1 METDQCLASPMSPN
15 TTGTGADEDTIGS
28 ITKDFSS
35 NFAHKFTPLTWS
47 KNLQTPTPNTSRMI
61 DSNMSSVTCLKHANF
76 NGENETPMVNQTP
89 MRDLNPDYQD
99 GPNVHCPLSV
109 DSQISSSSLE
119 SPPVVKVLSP
129 ATQFR
134 LKRAVFESKAKAVKS
149 PSRKQRAQNV
159 TVLEGSPSLPL
170 MMYADNDVSPSCAIE
185 SELGEE
191 ESDEVCGVPT
201 AQAMPFSVTMKVM
214 QTELITESDEVHEK
228 EECTELQYEPPVA
241 KEKPV
246 MVQTE
251 EESEVLPVYPARS
264 NVHSNKPILYILL
277 AVVVGLVYYSSAYFL
292 NPTVVSVHITPSAI
306 EIPVSI
312 KAPTDVLIQPEAD
325 NFADFEETTE
335 SEMLLQDAEMSLS
348 VVYKSAFLREATRAR
363 ALYVQFRQVCSTQLA
378 HLQTQIHLIDAAH
391 GSHLHKAT
399 VQLRGQAEV
408 YLAALGQSVAQFH
421 HQIDALGIKHEYLK
435 LKDEVSTRVEEYLE
449 KSGANEL
456 LALVKQQYQ
465 VHAPIVKQRVATE
478 VQKAQQHTVTKM
490 LQLHH
495 FIKANELLADEFY

>member
-1 METDQCLASPMSPN
+1 MMESNQSLASPMSPN

-47 KNLQTPTPNTSRMI
+47 KNLQTPTPTASRLI
-61 DSNMSSVTCLKHANF
+61 DSNMSSITCFKHANF

-149 PSRKQRAQNV
+149 PNRKQRAQNV
-159 TVLEGSPSLPL
+159 TALEGSPSLPL
-170 MMYADNDVSPSCAIE
+170 MMYTDNDISPSCAIE

-191 ESDEVCGVPT
+191 ESEETSGMPT
-201 AQAMPFSVTMKVM
+201 AQAMPISVTMKVM
-214 QTELITESDEVHEK
+214 QNELITESDEINEK
-228 EECTELQYEPPVA
+228 EYAELQYEPPVT
-241 KEKPV
+241 KEDLVMLQTEEKNEVLPARMNTHSKKPV
-246 MVQTE
+246 MY
-251 EESEVLPVYPARS
+251 L
-264 NVHSNKPILYILL
+264 LL
-277 AVVVGLVYYSSAYFL
+277 ALLMGVLYYSSASFL
-292 NPTVVSVHITPSAI
+292 NPSVVSVSS
-306 EIPVSI
+306 VSSTELPL
-312 KAPTDVLIQPEAD
+312 AYEATTEPLTQPEAV
-325 NFADFEETTE
+325 ASTTDFEEVE
-335 SEMLLQDAEMSLS
+335 HSEMGVQDAEMSLS
-348 VVYKSAFLREATRAR
+348 VVYKSAFLQEVIRAR
-363 ALYVQFRQVCSTQLA
+363 ALYVQFRQVCTTQLA
-378 HLQTQIHLIDAAH
+378 RLQGQIHAFDAAH

-399 VQLRGQAEV
+399 VQLRDQADV
-408 YLAALGQSVAQFH
+408 YLAELGESVVQFH

-435 LKDEVSTRVEEYLE
+435 LKDEVSTRVAEYME

-456 LALVKQQYQ
+456 LALAKQKYQ
-465 VHAPIVKQRVATE
+465 VHAPIVQQRVAAE